1 MTKPEAKQCH
11 NVTVCEP
18 QDSVEHSRCSTFDDI
33 LTILLMD
40 KQLID
45 EDIQQTHDND
55 CQGIAAYGEP
65 WIDAGIG
72 CTEAATFM
80 R

>member
-1 MTKPEAKQCH
+1 MTKPEARHCRK
-11 NVTVCEP
+11 VMVREP
-18 QDSVEHSRCSTFDDI
+18 QGAIEHSRRATLDDI
-33 LTILLMD
+33 LTIPLMV

-45 EDIQQTHDND
+45 EDIQQTHDNNR
-55 CQGIAAYGEP
+55 QGIAAYGEP